1 MDDDKFL
8 IKRDNVTKMLT
19 TRLLLIRRMNNH
31 GEVHFD
37 NGEVMHIL
45 IRATNL
51 RGYDN
56 LVQSLGGDAHSLL
69 SKYHIPDADKRD
81 EDAFLNFRNMIAL
94 LEDTVTAL
102 DCPDFGLRLA
112 AYQGMGILGPI
123 SVIARS
129 SATVGEAL
137 ENISNYLHWHCSAL
151 TTKHILQTKGH
162 ERTIKLEYW
171 VKGRG
176 VDYSVQCYELGLAN
190 AMQVIKLLCG
200 NEFKPISA
208 HFMHARLGE
217 ESSYQSVFGCPVKF
231 NQDWCGFV
239 LPESIFST
247 PLSSEDEQT
256 CKLARQYLDSQPSP
270 MASSLSD
277 DVRKLIRGLLP
288 TGQCSSEAIAS
299 HLSMHKRT
307 LQRKLAQESTTY
319 EQILADERQ
328 IIVRKYL
335 KDPNLKLS
343 QISGLLGYSE
353 QATFNRA
360 CRTWFGV
367 TPRAYRAQLLQ
378 ETELN

>member
-1 MDDDKFL
+1 
-8 IKRDNVTKMLT
+8 
-19 TRLLLIRRMNNH
+19 
-31 GEVHFD
+31 
-37 NGEVMHIL
+37 MHIL

-56 LVQSLGGDAHSLL
+56 LVQSLGGIPQALL
-69 SKYHIPDADKRD
+69 SKYHIPSTDKRD
-81 EDAFLNFRNMIAL
+81 EDSFLNFRNMIAL
-94 LEDTVTAL
+94 LEDTATAL

-112 AYQGMGILGPI
+112 EYQGMGILGPI

-137 ENISNYLHWHCSAL
+137 ENISNYLHLHCSAL
-151 TTKHILQTKGH
+151 TTKHIIQTKGT
-162 ERTIKLEYW
+162 ERTVRLEYN
-171 VKGRG
+171 VQGNG
-176 VDYSVQCYELGLAN
+176 IDYSVQCFELGLAN

-208 HFMHARLGE
+208 HFMHAKLGE
-217 ESSYQSVFGCPVKF
+217 EAAYQNVFGCPVKF

-239 LPESIFST
+239 LPESAFST

-256 CKLARQYLDSQPSP
+256 CKLARHYLDSQPSP
-270 MASSLSD
+270 FSD
-277 DVRKLIRGLLP
+277 SVSDEVRKLIRGLLP

-307 LQRKLAQESTTY
+307 LQRKLAQENTNY
-319 EQILADERQ
+319 EQILVDERQ
-328 IIVRKYL
+328 VIARKYL
-335 KDPNLKLS
+335 QDPNLKLS

-360 CRTWFGV
+360 CRSWFGV
-367 TPRAYRAQLLQ
+367 TPRTFRIQLL
-378 ETELN
+378 EELRSNFKM

>member
-1 MDDDKFL
+1 
-8 IKRDNVTKMLT
+8 
-19 TRLLLIRRMNNH
+19 
-31 GEVHFD
+31 
-37 NGEVMHIL
+37 MHIL

-56 LVQSLGGDAHSLL
+56 LVRSMGGDPHTLL
-69 SKYHIPDADKRD
+69 SKYHIPDSDKRD
-81 EDAFLNFRNMIAL
+81 EDSFLSFRNMIAL

-112 AYQGMGILGPI
+112 EYQGMGILGPI

-129 SATVGEAL
+129 SSTVGEAL
-137 ENISNYLHWHCSAL
+137 ENISNYLHLHCSAL
-151 TTKHILQTKGH
+151 TTKHIIQTKGT
-162 ERTIKLEYW
+162 ERTVRLEYN
-171 VKGRG
+171 VQGNG
-176 VDYSVQCYELGLAN
+176 IDYSVQCFELGLAN

-200 NEFKPISA
+200 SEFKPISA
-208 HFMHARLGE
+208 HFMHSRLGE
-217 ESSYQSVFGCPVKF
+217 EAAYQNVFDCPVKF

-239 LPESIFST
+239 LPESAFST
-247 PLSSEDEQT
+247 SLSSEDEQT
-256 CKLARQYLDSQPSP
+256 CKLARHYLDSQPSP
-270 MASSLSD
+270 FSNSVSD
-277 DVRKLIRGLLP
+277 EVRKLIRGLLP

-299 HLSMHKRT
+299 HLSVHKRT

-328 IIVRKYL
+328 IIARKYL

-360 CRTWFGV
+360 CRAWFGV
-367 TPRAYRAQLLQ
+367 TPRNYRTKLL
-378 ETELN
+378 EELSSELRV